1 VSLLDQLTRAQAAS
15 LLKEARAVA
24 ALADLLEEQM
34 CSEVGQVHP
43 LTMERLQ
50 RARTLQTCIERLLTA
65 RAGPAARE
73 MPPDQIRRP

>member
-1 VSLLDQLTRAQAAS
+1 MSFLDSLSRAEAAR

-24 ALADLLEEQM
+24 ALGDLLEEQM
-34 CSEVGQVHP
+34 CAEVGQVHP

-65 RAGPAARE
+65 RAGPAAR
-73 MPPDQIRRP
+73 